1 MVDSKQKGATAE
13 TKAKEEL
20 RRLTGLPF
28 ERVPM
33 SGALN
38 AKHGLKADLYIPNC
52 NNRFAIE
59 VKHYK
64 EDQFT
69 SKILTGENPMLIQ
82 WWEQTVR
89 EAVEVDKEP
98 LLVFKYDRSKFFVG
112 FENTPTKHYNYTYV
126 NINGYSFHVSLLND
140 WIKHESPVWEKPLKK

>member
-13 TKAKEEL
+13 SKVRDEL
-20 RRLTGLPF
+20 KKLTGMPF

-52 NNRFAIE
+52 NNRYAIE

-64 EDQFT
+64 EDQLT
-69 SKILTGENPMLIQ
+69 TKILSGTNPMLIQ

-89 EAVEVDKEP
+89 EAMEVNKEP
-98 LLVFKYDRSKFFVG
+98 LLIFKHDRSKLFVG
-112 FENTPTKHYNYTYV
+112 FEQSPTKNYNYTHICV
-126 NINGYSFHVSLLND
+126 DGYSFNVSLLNE
-140 WIKHESPVWEKPLKK
+140 WITHERPIWEKPLKS